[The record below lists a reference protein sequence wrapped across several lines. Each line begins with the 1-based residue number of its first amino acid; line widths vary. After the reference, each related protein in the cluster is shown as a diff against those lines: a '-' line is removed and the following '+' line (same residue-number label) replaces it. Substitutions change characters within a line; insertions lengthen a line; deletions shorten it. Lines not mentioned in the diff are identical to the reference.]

1 MGWGPGWEAAL
12 ESPPG
17 RCQEPPPPTNPMD
30 RRLRTD
36 DNTDPL
42 LPTPTT
48 CTGGGLN
55 EGLGGSGQR
64 PRGWTCWG
72 AWETRCRRG
81 DSLQLPQPLTSGRT
95 QTCPAPAVLRP
106 LSLGQPRLTQ
116 RPVIPT
122 VLQALPA
129 PTLPSS
135 LHPHLRTHS
144 ISPSCSKDQAPPPP
158 RGWTDGCTDGQSDR
172 RLTFAKS

>member
-1 MGWGPGWEAAL
+1 MGARPGGCPRV
-12 ESPPG
+12 SPG

-36 DNTDPL
+36 NTDPVL
-42 LPTPTT
+42 RTPTT
-48 CTGGGLN
+48 CTGGGLS
-55 EGLGGSGQR
+55 EGLGESGQR

-72 AWETRCRRG
+72 VWETRCRRG
-81 DSLQLPQPLTSGRT
+81 DSLQLSQPLTSGRT

-106 LSLGQPRLTQ
+106 LFPGPASSHSEA
-116 RPVIPT
+116 PVTPT
-122 VLQALPA
+122 VLQAR
-129 PTLPSS
+129 PTPTPPSS
-135 LHPHLRTHS
+135 LHPHLHTHP
-144 ISPSCSKDQAPPPP
+144 ISPSCSKDQAPPRP